1 MVRIYLEKYDATQ
14 RKEKREQE
22 HGLGKELLRMGLKDL
37 YGIGSELNDQPVI
50 LKGEHGKP
58 YLKDFPHIHYNI
70 SHTDGLVACAIG
82 DRQVGIDVERI
93 RPFRQNIL
101 KKVFSEAE
109 RHRMEEIPESE
120 RSQYF
125 FRIWTLKESY
135 LKAAGLGITVPLTTI
150 SFEWKEEASFACSV
164 PGASFHQTMVKGGYV
179 LSVCT
184 LGDEEINFGQNLVF
198 SARAEGLLTGLC
210 FPKP

>member
-1 MVRIYLEKYDATQ
+1 MVRIYLEKYEATQ

-22 HGLGKELLRMGLKDL
+22 HGLGKELLRTGLKDL
-37 YGIGSELNDQPVI
+37 YGMDSELNDQPVI
-50 LKGEHGKP
+50 LKEEHGKP

-101 KKVFSEAE
+101 KKVFSDAE

-135 LKAAGLGITVPLTTI
+135 LKAAGLGITVPLTSI
-150 SFEWKEEASFACSV
+150 SFEWKKEASFACSV
-164 PGASFHQTMVKGGYV
+164 PGASFHQTMLKGGYV
-179 LSVCT
+179 FSICT

-198 SARAEGLLTGLC
+198 SAGAESLLTGPC
-210 FPKP
+210 FQKP

>member
-1 MVRIYLEKYDATQ
+1 MVRIYLERYEAIQGK
-14 RKEKREQE
+14 KKREQE
-22 HGLGKELLRMGLKDL
+22 HGLGKELLRIGLKDL
-37 YGIGSELNDQPVI
+37 YGIGSELQDQPVI

-70 SHTDGLVACAIG
+70 SHTDGMVACAIG
-82 DRQVGIDVERI
+82 DRQLGIDVERI
-93 RPFRQNIL
+93 RPFRQNII
-101 KKVFSEAE
+101 KKVFSDAE

-135 LKAAGLGITVPLTTI
+135 LKATGLGITVPLTTI

-164 PGASFHQTMVKGGYV
+164 PGASYHQTMLEGGYV
-179 LSVCT
+179 LSICT

-198 SARAEGLLTGLC
+198 SARAESLLNGFC
-210 FPKP
+210 FQKP